1 MRISTH
7 FPFTPT
13 STSILIPSVFIS
25 AHALLD
31 VHGTNNFDQRTAFVS
46 NRTVIASAC
55 CACCAGYDI
64 FRVTYVEEKN
74 FSVPW
79 LGMEFKGKLI

>member
-13 STSILIPSVFIS
+13 TTSIRIPSVFIS

-31 VHGTNNFDQRTAFVS
+31 VHGTNNFDQRRAFVS
-46 NRTVIASAC
+46 KRTLIASGVVCAVQVMTSLVLLTWMKKNSVAC
-55 CACCAGYDI
+55 
-64 FRVTYVEEKN
+64 
-74 FSVPW
+74 
-79 LGMEFKGKLI
+79 LGMTFKGKLI